1 MTNSNSAPEP
11 VDPRTRLAAER
22 TLLAWIRTGIALMA
36 FGFVVAR
43 SSVLLRPA
51 QLPAGAADNG
61 EPALAIWLGA
71 AMLLL
76 GVATNAAAAWG
87 HVKYIGRLKRGEPD
101 RTGALTLAPIL
112 ALLLGAAG
120 VAIVVHVLK
129 HS

>member
-1 MTNSNSAPEP
+1 MTNSNSVPEP

-43 SSVLLRPA
+43 SSVLFRPA
-51 QLPAGAADNG
+51 QLPAGAGENG
-61 EPALAIWLGA
+61 DATLAIWLGS
-71 AMLLL
+71 AMLLM

-101 RTGALTLAPIL
+101 LTGAFTLAPIL

-120 VAIVVHVLK
+120 VAMVVHLLT